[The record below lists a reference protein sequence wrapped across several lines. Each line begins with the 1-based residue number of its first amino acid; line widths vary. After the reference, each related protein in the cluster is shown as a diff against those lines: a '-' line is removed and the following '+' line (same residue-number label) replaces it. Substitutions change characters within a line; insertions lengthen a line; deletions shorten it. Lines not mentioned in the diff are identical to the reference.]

1 MSDEMTFETAMAR
14 LDKIVAKL
22 DGGDL
27 PLEEALNLFTE
38 GSRLAQFCSSV
49 LDDAD
54 ARVEMLLTAEDGT
67 SEVVDAG
74 ETLQAAEGG
83 AK

>member
-1 MSDEMTFETAMAR
+1 MSEELTFETAMAR
-14 LDKIVAKL
+14 LEKIVAKL

-38 GSRLAQFCSSV
+38 GSRLAQFCSSM

-54 ARVEMLLTAEDGT
+54 ARVEMLLTTEDGT
-67 SEVVDAG
+67 SQVADAG
-74 ETLQAAEGG
+74 DSLQSAGGG
-83 AK
+83 AR